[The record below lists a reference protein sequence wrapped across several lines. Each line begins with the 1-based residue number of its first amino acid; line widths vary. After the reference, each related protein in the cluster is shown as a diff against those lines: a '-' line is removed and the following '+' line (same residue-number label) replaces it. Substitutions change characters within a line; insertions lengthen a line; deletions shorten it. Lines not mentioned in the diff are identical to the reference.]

1 MQVQLATGQMVHV
14 PVPQGY
20 GPGMMVRAPYIIIII
35 SVLFIALTCN
45 LPSGVIKSNSQI
57 LLPRRGGTI
66 KSLQLLSTSGTLL
79 GLEQLGSRSEPPTNP
94 HDCVSKGMPVCTASL

>member
-57 LLPRRGGTI
+57 YCCHGGVALSKAYNYYQRRA
-66 KSLQLLSTSGTLL
+66 LSAADRRRAAVKREVLKRVL
-79 GLEQLGSRSEPPTNP
+79 NAE
-94 HDCVSKGMPVCTASL
+94 SKRVGCGV

>member
-1 MQVQLATGQMVHV
+1 MSRKYEPASVTTTPRCVQVQLATGQMVHV

-35 SVLFIALTCN
+35 SVLFITLFEWCEIKLSN
-45 LPSGVIKSNSQI
+45 L

-94 HDCVSKGMPVCTASL
+94 HD